1 MVLRRKIYGR
11 LLSWKKEC
19 KDSKTLLVE
28 GARRIGKSIIYEE
41 YEHEF

>member
-1 MVLRRKIYGR
+1 MVLKRKIYGR

-19 KDSKTLLVE
+19 KGSKALLVE
-28 GARRIGKSIIYEE
+28 GARLIGKSIICEE